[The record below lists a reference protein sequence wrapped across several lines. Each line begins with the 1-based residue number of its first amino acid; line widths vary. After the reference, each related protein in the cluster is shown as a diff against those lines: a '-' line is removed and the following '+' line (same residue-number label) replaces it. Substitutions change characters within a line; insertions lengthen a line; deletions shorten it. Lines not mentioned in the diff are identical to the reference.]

1 MGKTFIANCQAA
13 IAAEFRTCSTRCR
26 MTHYFDPYPDELATL
41 GDSEC
46 RRSLFLALASVLLTG
61 LGTFEARAG
70 SVPLPTTLDTLLPAG
85 TTATVVGA
93 ETLTFSNFGY
103 SPTPVAGSV
112 PASAVNVLPFTVGN
126 ETGITYTAGWF
137 AAAGT
142 TVDIA
147 LTYVVTAP
155 GRELINDVYLGLTGG
170 VFGGTGAISVG
181 ETLRNAATGAYITSL
196 EASIPGQLV
205 STGTFDGVQSILVTK
220 DILIYGGSNGATVS
234 IVDQG
239 FSSTSIPEPTSMA
252 LLGIGMASFFAYRR
266 LCKRHSAV

>member
-1 MGKTFIANCQAA
+1 M
-13 IAAEFRTCSTRCR
+13 R
-26 MTHYFDPYPDELATL
+26 
-41 GDSEC
+41 
-46 RRSLFLALASVLLTG
+46 RRSLFLASVAVLLAG

-70 SVPLPTTLDTLLPAG
+70 NVPLPTTLDTLLPAG
-85 TTATVVGA
+85 STAVVVGA

-112 PASAVNVLPFTVGN
+112 PASAVNVLPFTLGN

-137 AAAGT
+137 AAAGQ

-155 GRELINDVYLGLTGG
+155 ARELINDVYLGLTGG
-170 VFGGTGAISVG
+170 VFGGTGQVSVG
-181 ETLRNAATGAYITSL
+181 ETLRDATTGAFITTL
-196 EASIPGQLV
+196 EAFIPGQLV

-220 DILIYGGSNGATVS
+220 DIILVGGSNGATVS

-239 FSSTSIPEPTSMA
+239 FSSTTVPEPTSMA
-252 LLGIGMASFFAYRR
+252 LLGIGMASFFTYRR
-266 LCKRHSAV
+266 LFKRHSAV